1 MSPFTAL
8 SMLHCHLTRKQ
19 RLTEGEFDH
28 AFDAITMFLE
38 DCNNTKYRLQPSIT
52 DDTPKGEKE

>member
-19 RLTEGEFDH
+19 RLTEGEYEIAVDC
-28 AFDAITMFLE
+28 IVTFLE
-38 DCNNTKYRLQPSIT
+38 DVNNTKYRLQPNVST
-52 DDTPKGEKE
+52 DVEESK